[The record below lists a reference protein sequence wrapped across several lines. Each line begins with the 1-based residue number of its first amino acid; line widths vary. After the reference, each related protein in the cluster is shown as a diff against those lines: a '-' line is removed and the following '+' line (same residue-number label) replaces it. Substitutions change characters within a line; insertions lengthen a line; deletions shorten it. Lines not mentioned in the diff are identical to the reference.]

1 MPDLELNAS
10 EPDDEE
16 CICPVRL
23 TVAEALNAA
32 FVGEID
38 DAVTVA
44 ALFRFAV
51 AEGYLT
57 FEGAGAR

>member
-1 MPDLELNAS
+1 MPPNRMTKSAS
-10 EPDDEE
+10 LPF
-16 CICPVRL
+16 RL